1 MPTSTPSE
9 QLSRMLAA
17 RLSLFRLVRQ
27 VRALQTKAYRTMRAT
42 PAERKQLYSILLPK
56 LDTILQQGAEQ
67 LLKQGIIKHD
77 TKHYDNEPDTHS
89 YISTEAGNRVPPRYQ
104 FFYDV
109 LVMRKY
115 QLRIQVTG
123 QTFRYLSGAL
133 NFQEAVDR
141 HLERGETYDQLI
153 AAKHFQPNG

>member
-17 RLSLFRLVRQ
+17 RLSFFRLVQQ
-27 VRALQTKAYRTMRAT
+27 VRTLQTKAYRTMQVT
-42 PAERKQLYSILLPK
+42 PSERKQLYGLLPK
-56 LDTILQQGAEQ
+56 LDAILQRGAEQ
-67 LLKQGIIKHD
+67 LLKQGIIKHS
-77 TKHYDNEPDTHS
+77 TKHYDNEPDKFS
-89 YISTEAGNRVPPRYQ
+89 YIYADGTNNVPPRLQ

-109 LVMRKY
+109 LVMRKF

-123 QTFRYLSGAL
+123 QTYRYLSGAL

-141 HLERGETYDQLI
+141 HLKRGETYDQLI